1 MNEWRVGVGFKEFLY
16 RSGEVENFG
25 WHTIDK
31 VGSGKDDI
39 SPEYFRDISFYHNGS
54 SYFYEMS
61 ILPFSHSILLRGV
74 HKKRFGGGYL
84 VWLKT
89 LS

>member
-25 WHTIDK
+25 WHAIDK

-39 SPEYFRDISFYHNGS
+39 SPEYFRDISFYHNSS
-54 SYFYEMS
+54 SYF
-61 ILPFSHSILLRGV
+61 
-74 HKKRFGGGYL
+74 
-84 VWLKT
+84 
-89 LS
+89 